1 MARLESTDGKIAART
16 IAFPQITIEVALY
29 VALAFCGFVARFFAL
44 GDAPLT
50 SAEARQAMA
59 SWNFVN
65 GNAGA
70 FTGSPLLFTGN
81 AILFAL
87 FGANDTIARL
97 LPALF
102 GGALVVLPALLRREL
117 GRVGALVTSA
127 LFVFS
132 PALVYFSRSLDGAV
146 IAVTCALAALAFAWR
161 FLTPALAVTAGAS
174 VGRGARDLNFA
185 VVFTALAFLSAR
197 QVWTIALA
205 IASFLLVSRFAFPS
219 SVFKVGARQLA
230 AANRNSAILLFAVFF
245 FGIAT
250 TFTLRR
256 DGIGA
261 AFDLFGKWFEGLQS
275 GSASFDPFRL
285 LLVYDPIP
293 LVLGVVGLMRQSFVK
308 MDERGRTFFN
318 ALTFWLIVGLVGYSV
333 GADKDPANVVVL
345 AVPLAML
352 AGRYIG
358 AWLEGA
364 AQETD
369 VEFFLSQ
376 EIPVFVF
383 ACVIGAFLYL
393 IFAEFVT
400 RGSLVT
406 AAMIARM
413 AGAERAAD
421 VTLDLQIISL
431 LVVVAL
437 FAIAFLIV
445 ATVGW
450 RRSPSLGL
458 ELVLTLFAVWT
469 LRQTAMLNY
478 ADTLARNAREY
489 LVTRAASSNLRD
501 LERDLGDISRWRAND
516 STALTVLVDE
526 SINPFIEWTLRG
538 FRNARVASRSSVT
551 QDTHAVLLPV
561 RAPAPAEGWMGQT
574 YALETHRDPS
584 ASSSLLRGL
593 LFRDVGALESVDV
606 TLWIPQPK

>member
-1 MARLESTDGKIAART
+1 
-16 IAFPQITIEVALY
+16 
-29 VALAFCGFVARFFAL
+29 
-44 GDAPLT
+44 
-50 SAEARQAMA
+50 
-59 SWNFVN
+59 
-65 GNAGA
+65 
-70 FTGSPLLFTGN
+70 
-81 AILFAL
+81 
-87 FGANDTIARL
+87 
-97 LPALF
+97 
-102 GGALVVLPALLRREL
+102 
-117 GRVGALVTSA
+117 
-127 LFVFS
+127 
-132 PALVYFSRSLDGAV
+132 
-146 IAVTCALAALAFAWR
+146 
-161 FLTPALAVTAGAS
+161 
-174 VGRGARDLNFA
+174 
-185 VVFTALAFLSAR
+185 
-197 QVWTIALA
+197 
-205 IASFLLVSRFAFPS
+205 
-219 SVFKVGARQLA
+219 
-230 AANRNSAILLFAVFF
+230 
-245 FGIAT
+245 
-250 TFTLRR
+250 
-256 DGIGA
+256 
-261 AFDLFGKWFEGLQS
+261 
-275 GSASFDPFRL
+275 
-285 LLVYDPIP
+285 
-293 LVLGVVGLMRQSFVK
+293 

-458 ELVLTLFAVWT
+458 ALVLTLFAVWT